1 MKRTVELVLLA
12 VVLSVSAC
20 VAPSQITYIKD
31 MQYGRD
37 YPAKPAPELRVQKQ
51 DRLNIR
57 VFSSDPALA
66 TPFNVGALT
75 QDGVGATREASYIVD
90 ADGNIDFP
98 VLGTIPVEGLTLKE
112 VQMNITNRIINSGY
126 IREPV
131 VSVDLTNFTVTL
143 IKYGTTSRLNVADR
157 SINLLQVVAPQISE
171 KIKEVEVIRT
181 ENGVRTAYHVN
192 FQTIEMFDSPVFYLQ
207 QNDIVYVKPARWS
220 TSPTGQAIRSSIN
233 MVLSFVNMG
242 ANLLIWLRLA
252 KQQ

>member
-20 VAPSQITYIKD
+20 VSPSQITYIKD

-37 YPAKPAPELRVQKQ
+37 YPAKPAPELHVQKQ
-51 DRLNIR
+51 DRLTIH
-57 VFSSDPALA
+57 VYSSDPALA

-75 QDGVGATREASYIVD
+75 QDGVGGTREASYIVD

-98 VLGTIPVEGLTLKE
+98 VLGTIPVEGMTLKE

-131 VSVDLTNFTVTL
+131 VGVDLQNFSVTL
-143 IKYGTTSRLNVADR
+143 VKYGTTSRISVTDR
-157 SINLLQVVAPQISE
+157 SINLLQVVAPTIGE

-181 ENGVRTAYHVN
+181 ENGVRTAYHVD

-207 QNDIVYVKPARWS
+207 QNDIVYVKPARWQVS
-220 TSPTGQAIRSSIN
+220 QTGQTLRTTITMITT
-233 MVLSFVNMG
+233 FVNVASNIM
-242 ANLLIWLRLA
+242 IWLRLTSR
-252 KQQ
+252 Q

>member
-20 VAPSQITYIKD
+20 VSPSQITYIKD

-37 YPAKPAPELRVQKQ
+37 YPAKPAPELHVQKQ
-51 DRLNIR
+51 DRLTIH
-57 VFSSDPALA
+57 VYSSDPALA

-75 QDGVGATREASYIVD
+75 QDGVGGTREASYIVD

-98 VLGTIPVEGLTLKE
+98 VLGTIPVEGMTLKE

-131 VSVDLTNFTVTL
+131 VGVDLQNFSVTL
-143 IKYGTTSRLNVADR
+143 VKYGTTSRISVTDR
-157 SINLLQVVAPQISE
+157 SINLLQVVTPTIGE

-181 ENGVRTAYHVN
+181 ENGVRTAYHVD

-207 QNDIVYVKPARWS
+207 QNDIVYVKPARWQVS
-220 TSPTGQAIRSSIN
+220 QTGQTIRTTIT
-233 MVLSFVNMG
+233 MVTTFVNV
-242 ANLLIWLRLA
+242 ASNILIWLRLSR
-252 KQQ
+252 

>member
-20 VAPSQITYIKD
+20 VSPSQITYIKD

-37 YPAKPAPELRVQKQ
+37 YPAKPAPELHVQIG
-51 DRLNIR
+51 DRLTIH
-57 VFSSDPALA
+57 VYSSDPALA

-75 QDGVGATREASYIVD
+75 QDGVGGTREASYIVD

-98 VLGTIPVEGLTLKE
+98 VLGTIPVEGMTLKE

-131 VSVDLTNFTVTL
+131 VGVDLQNFSVTL
-143 IKYGTTSRLNVADR
+143 VKYGTTSRINVTDR

-181 ENGVRTAYHVN
+181 ENGVRKAYHVD

-207 QNDIVYVKPARWS
+207 QNDIVYVKPARWQ
-220 TSPTGQAIRSSIN
+220 TSQTGTALRTSLNLVMSFIN
-233 MVLSFVNMG
+233 VASNI
-242 ANLLIWLRLA
+242 LIWFRIT
-252 KQQ
+252 Q

>member
-20 VAPSQITYIKD
+20 VSPSQITYIKD

-37 YPAKPAPELRVQKQ
+37 YPAKPAPELHVQKQ
-51 DRLNIR
+51 DRLTIH
-57 VFSSDPALA
+57 VYSSDPALA

-75 QDGVGATREASYIVD
+75 QDGVGGAREASYIVD

-98 VLGTIPVEGLTLKE
+98 VLGTIPVEGMTLKE

-131 VSVDLTNFTVTL
+131 VGVDLQNFSVTL
-143 IKYGTTSRLNVADR
+143 VKYGTTSRISVSDR
-157 SINLLQVVAPQISE
+157 SINLLQVVAPTIGE

-181 ENGVRTAYHVN
+181 ENGVRTAYHVD

-207 QNDIVYVKPARWS
+207 QNDIVYVKPARWQVS
-220 TSPTGQAIRSSIN
+220 QTGQTLRTTITMITT
-233 MVLSFVNMG
+233 FVNVASNIM
-242 ANLLIWLRLA
+242 IWLRLTSR
-252 KQQ
+252 

>member
-20 VAPSQITYIKD
+20 VSPSQITYIKD

-37 YPAKPAPELRVQKQ
+37 YPAKPAPELRVQIG
-51 DRLNIR
+51 DRLTIH
-57 VFSSDPALA
+57 VYSSDPALA
-66 TPFNVGALT
+66 TPFNVGTLT

-131 VSVDLTNFTVTL
+131 VGVDLQNFSVTL
-143 IKYGTTSRLNVADR
+143 VKYGTTSRMNISDR
-157 SINLLQVVAPQISE
+157 SVNLLQVVAPNIGE

-181 ENGVRTAYHVN
+181 ENGVRKAYHVD
-192 FQTIEMFDSPVFYLQ
+192 FQSIEMFDSPVFYLQ
-207 QNDIVYVKPARWS
+207 QNDIVYVKPARWQIS
-220 TSPTGQAIRSSIN
+220 QTGTAIRSSIN
-233 MVLSFVNMG
+233 LVMTFVNLA
-242 ANLLIWLRLA
+242 ANILIWFKLTD
-252 KQQ
+252 

>member
-20 VAPSQITYIKD
+20 VSPSQITYIKD

-37 YPAKPAPELRVQKQ
+37 YPAKPAPELHVQKQ
-51 DRLNIR
+51 DRLTIH
-57 VFSSDPALA
+57 VYSSDPALA
-66 TPFNVGALT
+66 TPFNVGTLT
-75 QDGVGATREASYIVD
+75 QDGVGGTREASYIVD

-98 VLGTIPVEGLTLKE
+98 VLGTIPVEGMTLKE

-131 VSVDLTNFTVTL
+131 VGVDLQNFSVTL
-143 IKYGTTSRLNVADR
+143 VKYGTTSRISVSDR
-157 SINLLQVVAPQISE
+157 SINLLQVVAPTIGE

-181 ENGVRTAYHVN
+181 ENGVRTAYHVD

-207 QNDIVYVKPARWS
+207 QNDIVYVKPARWQVS
-220 TSPTGQAIRSSIN
+220 QTGQTLRTTITMITT
-233 MVLSFVNMG
+233 FVNVASNIM
-242 ANLLIWLRLA
+242 IWLRLTNR
-252 KQQ
+252 

>member
-20 VAPSQITYIKD
+20 VSPSQITYIKD

-37 YPAKPAPELRVQKQ
+37 YPAKPAPELHVQKQ
-51 DRLNIR
+51 DRLTIH
-57 VFSSDPALA
+57 VYSSDPALA
-66 TPFNVGALT
+66 TPFNVGAII
-75 QDGVGATREASYIVD
+75 QDGVGTSREASYIVD

-131 VSVDLTNFTVTL
+131 VGVDLQNFTVTL
-143 IKYGTTSRLNVADR
+143 VKYGTTSRISVADR
-157 SINLLQVVAPQISE
+157 SINLLQVVAPVQGE

-181 ENGVRTAYHVN
+181 ENGVRKAYSVN

-207 QNDIVYVKPARWS
+207 QNDIVYVKPARWQIS
-220 TSPTGQAIRSSIN
+220 QTGQALRTSIT
-233 MVLSFVNMG
+233 MAMTFVNV
-242 ANLLIWLRLA
+242 ASNILIWLRLTDR
-252 KQQ
+252 

>member
-31 MQYGRD
+31 MQYGQE
-37 YPAKPAPELRVQKQ
+37 YPAKPAPELHVQKQ

-57 VFSSDPALA
+57 VYSSDPALA

-75 QDGVGATREASYIVD
+75 QDGVGGTREASYIVD

-98 VLGTIPVEGLTLKE
+98 VLGTIPVEGMTLKE

-131 VSVDLTNFTVTL
+131 VGVDLQNFTVTL
-143 IKYGTTSRLNVADR
+143 VKYGTTNRVNIADR
-157 SINLLQVVAPQISE
+157 SVNLLQVVAPTISE

-181 ENGVRTAYHVN
+181 ENGVRKAYHVN

-207 QNDIVYVKPARWS
+207 QNDIIYVKPARWS
-220 TSPTGQAIRSSIN
+220 TSPTGQALRTSVN
-233 MVLSFVNMG
+233 MILSFVNM
-242 ANLLIWLRLA
+242 ASSILIWLNLTN
-252 KQQ
+252 KN

>member
-20 VAPSQITYIKD
+20 VSPSQITYIKD

-37 YPAKPAPELRVQKQ
+37 YPAKPAPELRVQKG
-51 DRLNIR
+51 DRLTIR
-57 VFSSDPALA
+57 VYSSDPALA

-75 QDGVGATREASYIVD
+75 QDGVGTTREASYIVD

-98 VLGTIPVEGLTLKE
+98 VLGTIPVESLTLKE
-112 VQMNITNRIINSGY
+112 VQMNIANRIINSGY

-131 VSVDLTNFTVTL
+131 VSVDLQNFTVTL
-143 IKYGTTSRLNVADR
+143 IKYGTTTRMNITDR
-157 SINLLQVVAPQISE
+157 SVNLMQIVAPSLGE

-181 ENGVRTAYHVN
+181 ENGVRKAYSVN

-207 QNDIVYVKPARWS
+207 QNDVIYVKPARWQVS
-220 TSPTGQAIRSSIN
+220 QTGQAIRTSVTMVMSLIN
-233 MVLSFVNMG
+233 VASNI
-242 ANLLIWLRLA
+242 LIWFRLTDR
-252 KQQ
+252 

>member
-20 VAPSQITYIKD
+20 VSPSQITYIKD

-37 YPAKPAPELRVQKQ
+37 YPAKPAPELHVQKQ
-51 DRLNIR
+51 DRLTIH
-57 VFSSDPALA
+57 VYSSDPALA

-75 QDGVGATREASYIVD
+75 QDGVGGTREASYIVD

-98 VLGTIPVEGLTLKE
+98 VLGTIPVEGMTLKE

-131 VSVDLTNFTVTL
+131 VGVDLQNFSVTL
-143 IKYGTTSRLNVADR
+143 VKYGTTSRISVSDR
-157 SINLLQVVAPQISE
+157 SINLLQVVAPTIGE

-181 ENGVRTAYHVN
+181 ENGVRTAYHVD

-207 QNDIVYVKPARWS
+207 QNDIVYVKPARWQVS
-220 TSPTGQAIRSSIN
+220 QTGQTLRTTITMITT
-233 MVLSFVNMG
+233 FVNVASNIM
-242 ANLLIWLRLA
+242 IWLRLTNR
-252 KQQ
+252 